1 MKTVRDILEVKG
13 RMVWSV
19 DPGSTV
25 FDALSLMAE
34 KEIGALVVLDEAR
47 VAGIISERDYARKVI
62 LHGRAS
68 PTTRVE
74 EIMTSPIR
82 LNIGTRGS
90 PLALAQAEIVRAAL
104 FQAWPDLAIEDAVIL
119 GRMLA
124 EPFADVPSLLTA
136 FGERRLPVCQ
146 FVQDGSRAVGEAG
159 AVEDAASVARRN
171 AAMPLTA
178 QRQVD
183 DFYTRLGELSR

>member
-47 VAGIISERDYARKVI
+47 VAGILSERDYARKVI

-74 EIMTSPIR
+74 EIMTTHVAYTHLDQSIEECMAIVTDKRIR
-82 LNIGTRGS
+82 H
-90 PLALAQAEIVRAAL
+90 
-104 FQAWPDLAIEDAVIL
+104 
-119 GRMLA
+119 
-124 EPFADVPSLLTA
+124 
-136 FGERRLPVCQ
+136 LPVLE
-146 FVQDGSRAVGEAG
+146 DGNLIGIISIGDLVKAIIADQKFMIEQLERYITG
-159 AVEDAASVARRN
+159 
-171 AAMPLTA
+171 
-178 QRQVD
+178 
-183 DFYTRLGELSR
+183 